1 MYDQPYRTKISL
13 TLPVIIQ
20 HYIKIDIQQTL
31 TQISAEM
38 PIVSEVNCFQFDFHT
53 PLWKMKIA

>member
-1 MYDQPYRTKISL
+1 M
-13 TLPVIIQ
+13 Q